1 MEDIRNKI
9 KKKKLEE
16 IELEKKFL
24 HDLKSKFETKK
35 KEYLEQQK
43 EKDLMI
49 DEKNEIINGIEN
61 KGDIDIN
68 EVILKI
74 EQEIQDNSENIS
86 DTNRM
91 FELKKDIIN
100 KDLHELD
107 SFSEKLEDKEKELN
121 KTVNLK
127 NKKVEGYTIR
137 LKEINTQYNNLNNV
151 IKNINIREKEYKK
164 KINDM
169 SLKSV
174 IERHNLIQETT
185 FNLNQKKRFIKEEKK
200 LKETLKELEL
210 DNSKILNLRKE
221 LRLKMEN
228 EYLESLDGENAVEL
242 IENRENTFAEFDKET
257 KKIIFFSKNKIEV
270 IKNKL
275 KMGNDFFNLNQER
288 KIKERQEE
296 YKEINFNLKQFSKE
310 RKKYEIEINELKND
324 VSFIQNS
331 INTQNLETT
340 EYYEIK
346 KEDIKKRTK
355 EILTKKTILNNQLKD
370 EFDLM
375 TKNISNLQ
383 SKNSLLNKKIN
394 KVKECYY
401 RDKRNNEERKNNIKI
416 NCKKINLEK
425 KKLQLE
431 FGEYKKEYQSD
442 KENII
447 ERINY
452 LERKM

>member
-1 MEDIRNKI
+1 
-9 KKKKLEE
+9 
-16 IELEKKFL
+16 L

-228 EYLESLDGENAVEL
+228 EYLESLD
-242 IENRENTFAEFDKET
+242 
-257 KKIIFFSKNKIEV
+257 
-270 IKNKL
+270 
-275 KMGNDFFNLNQER
+275 
-288 KIKERQEE
+288 
-296 YKEINFNLKQFSKE
+296 
-310 RKKYEIEINELKND
+310 
-324 VSFIQNS
+324 
-331 INTQNLETT
+331 
-340 EYYEIK
+340 
-346 KEDIKKRTK
+346 
-355 EILTKKTILNNQLKD
+355 
-370 EFDLM
+370 
-375 TKNISNLQ
+375 
-383 SKNSLLNKKIN
+383 
-394 KVKECYY
+394 
-401 RDKRNNEERKNNIKI
+401 
-416 NCKKINLEK
+416 
-425 KKLQLE
+425 
-431 FGEYKKEYQSD
+431 
-442 KENII
+442 
-447 ERINY
+447 
-452 LERKM
+452 

>member
-1 MEDIRNKI
+1 
-9 KKKKLEE
+9 
-16 IELEKKFL
+16 
-24 HDLKSKFETKK
+24 
-35 KEYLEQQK
+35 
-43 EKDLMI
+43 
-49 DEKNEIINGIEN
+49 
-61 KGDIDIN
+61 
-68 EVILKI
+68 
-74 EQEIQDNSENIS
+74 
-86 DTNRM
+86 
-91 FELKKDIIN
+91 
-100 KDLHELD
+100 
-107 SFSEKLEDKEKELN
+107 
-121 KTVNLK
+121 
-127 NKKVEGYTIR
+127 
-137 LKEINTQYNNLNNV
+137 
-151 IKNINIREKEYKK
+151 
-164 KINDM
+164 
-169 SLKSV
+169 
-174 IERHNLIQETT
+174 
-185 FNLNQKKRFIKEEKK
+185 
-200 LKETLKELEL
+200 
-210 DNSKILNLRKE
+210 
-221 LRLKMEN
+221 
-228 EYLESLDGENAVEL
+228 LESLDGENAVEL

-401 RDKRNNEERKNNIKI
+401 
-416 NCKKINLEK
+416 
-425 KKLQLE
+425 
-431 FGEYKKEYQSD
+431 
-442 KENII
+442 
-447 ERINY
+447 
-452 LERKM
+452 